1 MRNREIGLRNG
12 SSGFTLIE
20 AVMAAMVTTIL
31 LAGVYGTFRTAQQ
44 SVNAAQA
51 ASDVN
56 QLGRALLSDIT
67 RELSNCYPFA
77 DDNETTD
84 QPRPLFR
91 AVDDQDSTTGLEVD
105 SLEFVTAS
113 AKDRPD
119 EGPRSDLVKVRYE
132 INRVPKLRSA
142 GLLKFLDYYP
152 GLAAVNGSNPAL
164 SEAEPAV
171 TVEEVRSL
179 SFRYWDSESGQ
190 WTDQWENQDS
200 LPSAVEVTMG
210 VVTDPAIPLG
220 EEQRKDM
227 VFFTSATDLPMYRS
241 PIEANREQSQETA
254 ASGVNETRPDS

>member
-1 MRNREIGLRNG
+1 MRNKAIGLRNG

-20 AVMAAMVTTIL
+20 AVMAALVTTIL

-44 SVNAAQA
+44 SVKAAQA

-56 QLGRALLSDIT
+56 QLGRSLLSDIT

-77 DDNETTD
+77 DDNGTTD

-91 AVDDQDSTTGLEVD
+91 AVDDQDSKTGLEAD

-119 EGPRSDLVKVRYE
+119 EGPMSDLVKVRYE
-132 INRVPKLRSA
+132 INRVPKLRSV

-152 GLAAVNGSNPAL
+152 GLAAVKGSSPTL
-164 SEAEPAV
+164 SESEPAV
-171 TVEEVRSL
+171 IVEEVRSL
-179 SFRYWDSESGQ
+179 SFRYWDSETGQ

-200 LPSAVEVTMG
+200 LPAAVEVTLG
-210 VVTDPAIPLG
+210 VVTDAAIPLG
-220 EEQRKDM
+220 VEQRKDM
-227 VFFTSATDLPMYRS
+227 VFFTSATDLPMYRA
-241 PIEANREQSQETA
+241 PIEANGEPLQGTA
-254 ASGVNETRPDS
+254 ASGANETRPGS